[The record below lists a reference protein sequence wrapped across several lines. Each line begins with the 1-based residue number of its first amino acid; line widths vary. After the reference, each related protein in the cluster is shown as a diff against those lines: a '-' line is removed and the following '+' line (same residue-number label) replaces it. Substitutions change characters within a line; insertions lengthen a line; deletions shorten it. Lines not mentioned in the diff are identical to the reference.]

1 MVLCRTRSAAWHSVL
16 AGISLLAVVV
26 LSWVGSPAGSGL
38 FSIGSSIAS
47 GGSSGSLP
55 SCFNALFVVKFLLD
69 LTFFG
74 MGVSEDTFS
83 LLSFEAALF
92 DGVAFESVFD
102 RDDSERPDFTV
113 DALVALVAGE
123 EGTFF
128 EERLLVEAVVPL
140 RFLVDEDD
148 CFLVLVAR
156 DDGFLVL
163 LADGDFS
170 SCLFW
175 E

>member
-1 MVLCRTRSAAWHSVL
+1 MSAEL
-16 AGISLLAVVV
+16 TDC
-26 LSWVGSPAGSGL
+26 LSAQSM
-38 FSIGSSIAS
+38 SIAS

-74 MGVSEDTFS
+74 MGVSDDTFS

-123 EGTFF
+123 EGAFF

-140 RFLVDEDD
+140 RFLVGEDD
-148 CFLVLVAR
+148 CFLVLVAT
-156 DDGFLVL
+156 DDGLLVL
-163 LADGDFS
+163 LADADFFFLS
-170 SCLFW
+170 FLGVNMVIQCCEIVW
-175 E
+175 EL